1 MKNPKPNPKK
11 IKIEPPKLE
20 RACEYKL
27 PNCQKI
33 TDLQYI
39 RKLGSITISKYWIC
53 ANCKKIV
60 EEYKDII
67 K

>member
-1 MKNPKPNPKK
+1 MKTKK
-11 IKIEPPKLE
+11 ISKKIEHPKLE
-20 RACEYKL
+20 RDCEYQL

-33 TDLQYI
+33 TDIQYI
-39 RKLGSITISKYWIC
+39 KKLGSVTISKHWIC
-53 ANCKKIV
+53 ENCKKIV